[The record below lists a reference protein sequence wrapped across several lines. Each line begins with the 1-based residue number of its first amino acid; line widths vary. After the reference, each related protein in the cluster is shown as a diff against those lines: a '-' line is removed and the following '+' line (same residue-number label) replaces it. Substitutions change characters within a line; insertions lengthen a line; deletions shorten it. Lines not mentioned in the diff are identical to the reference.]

1 MTSVKN
7 GDLGIVGGG
16 LGEKWSG
23 RDGVRRR
30 RERKKRKKKTRATM
44 SKMQKRKLKLTGGPF
59 LCSWNYDVL
68 FHARGHLRGFF
79 P

>member
-1 MTSVKN
+1 M
-7 GDLGIVGGG
+7 
-16 LGEKWSG
+16 EWERWSK
-23 RDGVRRR
+23 
-30 RERKKRKKKTRATM
+30 EEKRKKEEKEEDT
-44 SKMQKRKLKLTGGPF
+44 SDDVKNEKKRKLKLTGGPF